1 MQKYTNNANGD
12 APLTVENVIFLI
24 SFDIKVRTCY
34 FGEKKTKLIN
44 RFLYKNIFIEF
55 PVLKLVSMVTIKV
68 KESIN

>member
-34 FGEKKTKLIN
+34 FGKKKQSWSIAFFIKI
-44 RFLYKNIFIEF
+44 FLLSFLF
-55 PVLKLVSMVTIKV
+55 
-68 KESIN
+68 